1 MRKFEIGAHFH
12 DQDMADLMWNLGRRA
27 HAYHDDIAYAVL
39 DALYDLRHQVRYSVI
54 GDVDSQ
60 SLHVR
65 IYNSDLSEVLFEIVI
80 SELIEPSG
88 HPSRLMTIIEDYE
101 VVTNY
106 YMEAFI
112 DPLGFDDNEEM

>member
-27 HAYHDDIAYAVL
+27 HVYHGDIAYAVL

-54 GDVDSQ
+54 GDIDSQ

-65 IYNSDLSEVLFEIVI
+65 IYNSDLSEIFFEIVI
-80 SELIEPSG
+80 SELIELSG
-88 HPSRLMTIIEDYE
+88 HPLRLMTIIEDYE
-101 VVTNY
+101 VVANY
-106 YMEAFI
+106 YMETFI

>member
-12 DQDMADLMWNLGRRA
+12 DQDMADIMWNLGRRA
-27 HAYHDDIAYAVL
+27 HVYHDDIAYAVL
-39 DALYDLRHQVRYSVI
+39 DSLYDLRHPVRYSVT
-54 GDVDSQ
+54 GDIDSQ

-65 IYNSDLSEVLFEIVI
+65 VYNSDLSEVFFEIVI

-101 VVTNY
+101 VVANY
-106 YMEAFI
+106 LMEAFI
-112 DPLGFDDNEEM
+112 DPLGFDENEEK

>member
-27 HAYHDDIAYAVL
+27 HVYHDDIAYAVL
-39 DALYDLRHQVRYSVI
+39 DALYDLRHQVRYTMI

-101 VVTNY
+101 AVANY